1 MLISE
6 NTKKFILEH
15 VEDDVFR
22 LGFHA
27 SRYPEVEMH
36 VAVVQIEGHQKAKLK
51 VPSWYANPDII
62 YPPHLALEQ
71 CTSEMTANYKAS
83 LVEGD
88 TMVDLTGGF
97 GVDSS
102 FLARKFAK
110 AVYVEQQ
117 DEFCEL
123 AAHNFEAL
131 GLTNIETVNEEATDY
146 LSNMEKVD
154 LIYIDP
160 ARRNKQGGKVFA
172 LSDCEPDI
180 TEIIDQLLDKAQK
193 VLVKLSPMLDVGMA
207 LQQMKNATEV
217 HIISSN
223 NECKELLLL
232 LDREQ
237 HPSPSIYCININK
250 TSEQSF
256 SFNKDEESAAE
267 CEYTSTLRTFL
278 YEPNTSVLKAGAFKI
293 IGSRFNLYKLNPNSH
308 LYTSDELISNFP
320 GKVFRITDHTSF
332 NKKDLHSFLS
342 DMKKANIVVRNFTM
356 TAVELHKRFKLADG
370 GDDYLFA
377 TTLENGQHTIIRGE
391 KLQF

>member
-1 MLISE
+1 MFISQE
-6 NTKKFILEH
+6 TKEFILEH
-15 VEDDVFR
+15 VDDDVFK
-22 LGFHA
+22 LGFNA
-27 SRYPEVEMH
+27 SRYPEINMP
-36 VAVVQIEGHQKAKLK
+36 VAIVQIEGRQKAKLK
-51 VPSWYANPDII
+51 LPTWYSNPDII
-62 YPPHLALEQ
+62 YPPHLAIEQ
-71 CTSEMTANYKAS
+71 CSSERTAAYKAA
-83 LVEGD
+83 LIEGE
-88 TMVDLTGGF
+88 TLVDLTGGF

-102 FLARKFAK
+102 FLSKKFEH

-117 DEFCEL
+117 EEL
-123 AAHNFEAL
+123 CKIATHNFEVL
-131 GLTNIETVNEEATDY
+131 GLKNIETVHADAVEYLNEMSPVSA
-146 LSNMEKVD
+146 
-154 LIYIDP
+154 IYIDP